1 MIVKVPVI
9 CMIAFASLGLPV
21 HNIYLSKFYLL
32 NFQFSFLQTTN
43 VVPVDR
49 VKLYGAGRAFLGRR

>member
-1 MIVKVPVI
+1 
-9 CMIAFASLGLPV
+9 MIAFASLGLPDV

-32 NFQFSFLQTTN
+32 NFQFSFFQTTN
-43 VVPVDR
+43 VVPVDG

>member
-1 MIVKVPVI
+1 MIVKVI
-9 CMIAFASLGLPV
+9 CMIAFASLHV

-49 VKLYGAGRAFLGRR
+49 VKLYGAGRAFLGRG